1 MILGVT
7 GAFGCGKSAVLAAF
21 AAHGWRTA
29 DADHLCHELYA
40 EPEGPL
46 ARQFAAR
53 WGREVLTPEGAVD
66 RRRLGA
72 IVFADRTELEFLTG
86 TLYPELSRK
95 LDGLIADCRRAGVD
109 GAFELPLLYEAGYG
123 DKFDRVAAVWAAPEI
138 RHTRLREQRKFSE
151 DEIRL
156 REARQLPADA
166 KLERADFGVINNDGL
181 AELELQIC
189 RLVRLLNGR
198 VR

>member
-95 LDGLIADCRRAGVD
+95 LDGLIADCPAGRRGR
-109 GAFELPLLYEAGYG
+109 
-123 DKFDRVAAVWAAPEI
+123 RV
-138 RHTRLREQRKFSE
+138 
-151 DEIRL
+151 
-156 REARQLPADA
+156 
-166 KLERADFGVINNDGL
+166 
-181 AELELQIC
+181 
-189 RLVRLLNGR
+189 
-198 VR
+198 

>member
-53 WGREVLTPEGAVD
+53 WGREVLTPEGAV
-66 RRRLGA
+66 GA
-72 IVFADRTELEFLTG
+72 EVVQQQMEDG
-86 TLYPELSRK
+86 K
-95 LDGLIADCRRAGVD
+95 LDRLRKRLEEIHKEDENDNDTAGV
-109 GAFELPLLYEAGYG
+109 A
-123 DKFDRVAAVWAAPEI
+123 
-138 RHTRLREQRKFSE
+138 
-151 DEIRL
+151 
-156 REARQLPADA
+156 
-166 KLERADFGVINNDGL
+166 
-181 AELELQIC
+181 
-189 RLVRLLNGR
+189 
-198 VR
+198 

>member
-95 LDGLIADCRRAGVD
+95 LDVLIADCRRAGED
-109 GAFELPLLYEAGYG
+109 GWFELPLLYEGG
-123 DKFDRVAAVWAAPEI
+123 
-138 RHTRLREQRKFSE
+138 
-151 DEIRL
+151 
-156 REARQLPADA
+156 
-166 KLERADFGVINNDGL
+166 
-181 AELELQIC
+181 
-189 RLVRLLNGR
+189 
-198 VR
+198 